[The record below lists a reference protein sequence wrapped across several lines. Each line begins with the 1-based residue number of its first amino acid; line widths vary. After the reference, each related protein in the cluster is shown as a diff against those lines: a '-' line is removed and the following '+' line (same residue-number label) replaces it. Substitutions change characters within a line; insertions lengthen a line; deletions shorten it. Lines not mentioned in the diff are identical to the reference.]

1 MATRYA
7 SGACRPGPQPTRRTG
22 APFMAA
28 FHVVASDSLLEPS
41 GVSATW
47 IQQFW

>member
-1 MATRYA
+1 
-7 SGACRPGPQPTRRTG
+7 
-22 APFMAA
+22 MAA